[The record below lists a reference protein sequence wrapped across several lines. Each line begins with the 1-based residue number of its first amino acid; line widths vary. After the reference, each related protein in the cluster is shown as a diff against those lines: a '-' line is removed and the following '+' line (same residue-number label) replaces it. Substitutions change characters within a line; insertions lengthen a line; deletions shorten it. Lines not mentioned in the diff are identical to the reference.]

1 MLSIASCV
9 ILTKIV
15 VGLWA
20 VFSGIEWL
28 QNLTLFSR
36 QGLLSWEV
44 VGLRKHLLPARIWN
58 VIAAPWGVQC
68 ILAARIL
75 AGIGLISPI
84 AIQIELGCAIFV
96 LLSSIYLAQRTL
108 FGGDGSDQMG
118 LVLAI
123 GLLLMLIGKTTGSV
137 DVTTVG
143 AVAIGGQS
151 TIAYFSAGA
160 AKLISPVWRDGS
172 AIRGV
177 MDTQT
182 YGHKSAIRYLDKV
195 SWLGLAVCWTVI
207 ITESYFRW
215 CCFCRT
221 NSFSGRSPALVP
233 FIWSMHIL
241 WD

>member
-1 MLSIASCV
+1 
-9 ILTKIV
+9 
-15 VGLWA
+15 
-20 VFSGIEWL
+20 
-28 QNLTLFSR
+28 
-36 QGLLSWEV
+36 
-44 VGLRKHLLPARIWN
+44 
-58 VIAAPWGVQC
+58 
-68 ILAARIL
+68 
-75 AGIGLISPI
+75 
-84 AIQIELGCAIFV
+84 
-96 LLSSIYLAQRTL
+96 
-108 FGGDGSDQMG
+108 MG

-207 ITESYFRW
+207 ITETLFPVVLFLPDELLFGALACFGAFHLVNAYFMGLNL
-215 CCFCRT
+215 FVLT
-221 NSFSGRSPALVP
+221 FIGTYPSVIILADLVK
-233 FIWSMHIL
+233 SL
-241 WD
+241 